1 VQTCLILEDHEQVLE
16 SVAAYLETEGFAVVG
31 RATAAAEA
39 IELLRKHRPDVAIL
53 DYRLRSSSGL
63 EVARALSVA
72 SPATRAVLFSGEAT
86 RSVVEEAFA
95 SGVRAVVLKE
105 SGPETL
111 LRALQVVLAGRR
123 YVDPSI
129 RRRR

>member
-1 VQTCLILEDHEQVLE
+1 VQTCLILDDHEEVLE
-16 SVAAYLETEGFAVVG
+16 SVAAYLAVEGFDVVG
-31 RATAAAEA
+31 RATDAAQA
-39 IELLRKHRPDVAIL
+39 IELLRTHQPNLAIL
-53 DYRLRSSSGL
+53 DNRLRTSSGL

-72 SPATRAVLFSGEAT
+72 APATRAVLFSGGAT
-86 RSVVEEAFA
+86 RGVVEEAFA